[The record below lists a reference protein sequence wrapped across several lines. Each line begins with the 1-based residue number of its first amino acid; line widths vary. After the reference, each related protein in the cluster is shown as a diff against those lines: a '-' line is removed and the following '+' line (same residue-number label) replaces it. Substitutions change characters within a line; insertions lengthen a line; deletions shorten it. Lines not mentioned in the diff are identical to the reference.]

1 MKVQRAVECA
11 IHRIF
16 GNFRNAFGMTPEK
29 ILMKKLCCHAK
40 PSQKNVC
47 CYTEPQQ
54 SDYDFVRTVSFHND
68 IATFA
73 ASSFPNRF
81 SLPFFPSRYFLP
93 ALLARP
99 HNSNSIEHCSYS
111 MPSELF
117 IIAIIII

>member
-40 PSQKNVC
+40 
-47 CYTEPQQ
+47 PQQ

-99 HNSNSIEHCSYS
+99 YNSNSIEQRLYS
-111 MPSELF
+111 MSLELF
-117 IIAIIII
+117 IIAIIMI